1 MGVGIQALV
10 NDWPVRAQT
19 INLAC
24 ERPTCTRRVGF
35 GKQSRLSGLQLRVG
49 FGKQMVSDMRQS
61 IHKTAVAICQLLIQ
75 LLDCGE
81 QEDAKKGELLGEYTG
96 ELIDQA
102 EADRRGKVY
111 DRDDNSYLFNL
122 NKEWVIDARQRGN
135 KLRFAN
141 HK

>member
-1 MGVGIQALV
+1 MRHHVQCTFDKHYVVG
-10 NDWPVRAQT
+10 
-19 INLAC
+19 
-24 ERPTCTRRVGF
+24 
-35 GKQSRLSGLQLRVG
+35 
-49 FGKQMVSDMRQS
+49 
-61 IHKTAVAICQLLIQ
+61 
-75 LLDCGE
+75 
-81 QEDAKKGELLGEYTG
+81 QENAKKGELLGEYTG
-96 ELIDQA
+96 ELINQA

>member
-1 MGVGIQALV
+1 MLNCA
-10 NDWPVRAQT
+10 
-19 INLAC
+19 
-24 ERPTCTRRVGF
+24 RRVGF
-35 GKQSRLSGLQLRVG
+35 GM
-49 FGKQMVSDMRQS
+49 QMVSDMQQS
-61 IHKTAVAICQLLIQ
+61 IHKRAVAYASCSPRCF
-75 LLDCGE
+75 DCGE